1 MLAGVS
7 VHVSPAGE
15 TAEVKATVPVN
26 PLMGATVIV
35 EAAAVPAV
43 VVTLVGLAD
52 TLKSV
57 NVKVTEVELV
67 AVPLVA
73 VTVATDVT
81 APVLVQ
87 VNVEVPLVPR
97 TTLVGVSVHDAPLV
111 ADTVSATVP
120 VKLPLAATV
129 IVDEPP
135 GAPTFAVTLVGL
147 ALRLMPGAGPV
158 GTIVTDTDV
167 ELVISLFVPPVPLMT
182 TV

>member
-1 MLAGVS
+1 M
-7 VHVSPAGE
+7 HVSPAGE

-26 PLMGATVIV
+26 PLTGATVIV

-67 AVPLVA
+67 VVPLVA
-73 VTVATDVT
+73 VTVATEVT
-81 APVLVQ
+81 AAVFVQ
-87 VNVEVPLVPR
+87 VSVEVPLVPR
-97 TTLVGVSVHDAPLV
+97 TTLVGLSVHAAPLV

-120 VKLPLAATV
+120 VKPPLEATV
-129 IVDEPP
+129 IVEVPP

-147 ALRLMPGAGPV
+147 ALRLIPGGGPAV
-158 GTIVTDTDV
+158 VMVTVMTV
-167 ELVISLFVPPVPLMT
+167 ELDMSLFVPPVPLMVT
-182 TV
+182 W